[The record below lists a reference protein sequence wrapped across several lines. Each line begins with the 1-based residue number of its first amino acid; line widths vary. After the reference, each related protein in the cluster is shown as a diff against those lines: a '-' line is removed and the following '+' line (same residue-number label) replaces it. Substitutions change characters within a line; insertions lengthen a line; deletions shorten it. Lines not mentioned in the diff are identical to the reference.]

1 MVSLNARIGLFSLP
15 PTLSLSDTHLHT
27 YTRAHAPAHAHGGI
41 KLVLLFFPLKYTSL
55 DFNLPN
61 MKTFLPLDKTK
72 NKLNYSNLEIYHH
85 YPRIFF
91 SLNQKSERFFFT
103 L

>member
-15 PTLSLSDTHLHT
+15 PTPSLSGTHTHVRILSHM
-27 YTRAHAPAHAHGGI
+27 RMVVF
-41 KLVLLFFPLKYTSL
+41 KLVQLLFPLKYTSL

-61 MKTFLPLDKTK
+61 MKAFLSLDKTK
-72 NKLNYSNLEIYHH
+72 NKLNYSDLEIYHH

-91 SLNQKSERFFFT
+91 L
-103 L
+103 